1 MRLSSPA
8 RGIDVIVQCNREHCS
23 LYELHFLQQRLSFY
37 HGRFGKI
44 FLYRSCEMSSL
55 MHKQEENMQRLMRN
69 AFGLAVALG
78 TSGLMFA
85 VTLV

>member
-1 MRLSSPA
+1 
-8 RGIDVIVQCNREHCS
+8 
-23 LYELHFLQQRLSFY
+23 
-37 HGRFGKI
+37 
-44 FLYRSCEMSSL
+44 
-55 MHKQEENMQRLMRN
+55 MHKQEENNMQRLMRN

>member
-1 MRLSSPA
+1 MIS
-8 RGIDVIVQCNREHCS
+8 Q
-23 LYELHFLQQRLSFY
+23 
-37 HGRFGKI
+37 
-44 FLYRSCEMSSL
+44 
-55 MHKQEENMQRLMRN
+55 MHKQEENMERIVRN